1 MDGCNTMSNEIN
13 SLNEECGI
21 FGIWNAKG
29 ANQLIYFGLHNLQHR
44 GQEGAGIVTG
54 DREKMYAHHG
64 LGLLVDVFKERQTLD
79 ELIGTNGIG
88 HVRYATSGNGDIAN
102 IQPFIFSFDDGN
114 FALAHNGNLTNAIS
128 LRKQLESEGTVF
140 KSNSDSEILMHLIR
154 KSKEISLIK
163 KIKEATNIIKGG
175 FAYILL
181 TDNSMIAIRDANGFR
196 PLSIGKRQDGSYVV
210 ASETCALDS
219 VKASFI
225 RDVKPGE
232 IVTIDDHGITSD
244 FFTDNTSL
252 EPAAMEF
259 IYFARPDSNI
269 ENINIH
275 LARKRTGVCLAK
287 EAPADADI
295 VIGIPNS
302 SLSAAIGFAEESSLP
317 YEMGLV
323 KNQYVGRTFI
333 QPTQELREQGVY
345 QKLSVVRNV
354 VEGKRVVLVD
364 DSIVRGTTSRQIV
377 KKLKENGALE
387 VHLRIASPPLK
398 YPDFYGIDIKSQDE
412 LMAANYSIS
421 EMCEKLNSDSL
432 KFLSIEGLK
441 TSIGINLCTSN
452 FDGKYPAP
460 ICDYEDEYIK
470 GLRDRR

>member
-1 MDGCNTMSNEIN
+1 MSNEMS

-21 FGIWNAKG
+21 FGIWNSEK
-29 ANQLIYFGLHNLQHR
+29 ANQLTYFGLHNLQHR

-54 DREKMYAHHG
+54 DGKNMYAHHG
-64 LGLLVDVFKERQTLD
+64 LGLLIDVFKNSQILEGLS
-79 ELIGTNGIG
+79 GSNGIG

-102 IQPFIFSFDDGN
+102 IQPFLFSFGDGN
-114 FALAHNGNLTNAIS
+114 YALAHNGNLTNALT
-128 LRKQLESEGTVF
+128 LRSQMEDEGTVF

-154 KSKEISLIK
+154 KSKKNSLLE
-163 KIKEATNIIKGG
+163 KIKESANVIKGG

-181 TDNSMIAIRDANGFR
+181 TDNSMIALRDANGFR
-196 PLSIGKRQDGSYVV
+196 PLSIGQREDGSYVV

-219 VKASFI
+219 VKAEFI

-232 IVTIDDHGITSD
+232 VVTIDDNGMKSD
-244 FFTDNTSL
+244 FFTDKTSL

-275 LARKRTGVCLAK
+275 SARKRTGKRLAK
-287 EAPADADI
+287 ESPVKADI

-302 SLSAAIGFAEESSLP
+302 SLSAASGFAEQSKLP

-333 QPTQELREQGVY
+333 QPTQKLREEGVY
-345 QKLSVVRNV
+345 QKLSVVKSV
-354 VEGKRVVLVD
+354 VENKRVVLVD

-377 KKLKENGALE
+377 KKLKENGATE

-412 LMAANYSIS
+412 LIAANLSMS
-421 EMCEKLNSDSL
+421 EMREELGCDSL
-432 KFLSIEGLK
+432 EFLSIEGLK
-441 TSIGINLCTSN
+441 ESIGINLCTSN

-460 ICDYEDEYIK
+460 ICDYKEEYLK
-470 GLRDRR
+470 GLRTRDGK